1 MKVREGQLLKIT
13 APRRTPY
20 KGWCIAEED
29 FDTDTVETWYPV
41 KNALRIVEGAS
52 SEWFYGESLP
62 CRKGIDTISPVT
74 VEDVRHQ
81 LEVTNN
87 EILRLLNADR
97 YGNAA
102 DIAELRVIANDLE
115 RALNVQLEVAN
126 DGTR

>member
-1 MKVREGQLLKIT
+1 MKVREGQLLKIHS
-13 APRRTPY
+13 PRRTPHN
-20 KGWCIAEED
+20 GWCIAEED

-41 KNALRIVEGAS
+41 KNALRLVEGRVN
-52 SEWFYGESLP
+52 EWFYGESIP
-62 CRKGIDTISPVT
+62 CSKGLDTITPVT

-115 RALNVQLEVAN
+115 RALNVQREVAN
-126 DGTR
+126 AGTR